1 VEPNESQIPT
11 SAEPN
16 ESQIPTSAEPFESQ
30 FRPRWSRGVRTWF
43 DSHCH
48 LDLCEEQE
56 DASKLVADAR
66 AAGVAH
72 MLTVGTDVESSRR
85 TAALAEQEGV
95 VAAVGVHPNSAGEFD
110 DVAAGAVAELLA
122 FDQVV
127 AVGETGLDFY
137 RDACPEELQLEAFTA
152 HIRLAKAH
160 ELALVIH
167 TRSSAGRALDLLED
181 LGAPERLVFHCWSGT
196 SEELSRALGLGAFI
210 SFAGNISFPS
220 AEPLREEAAKVPED
234 RILIET
240 DSPFLAPV
248 PHRGKPNRPALLP
261 HVGAAL
267 AHARGTVEQDLAAL
281 TTTNA
286 RRLFGLE

>member
-1 VEPNESQIPT
+1 MNPNSDLDG
-11 SAEPN
+11 
-16 ESQIPTSAEPFESQ
+16 
-30 FRPRWSRGVRTWF
+30 SRGVSTWF

-48 LDLCEEQE
+48 LHLCEEQE
-56 DASKLVADAR
+56 DASKVVADAR
-66 AAGVAH
+66 AAGVKS
-72 MLTVGTDVESSRR
+72 MLTVGIDVESSRR
-85 TAALAEQEGV
+85 AAALAEQEGV

-137 RDACPEELQLEAFTA
+137 RDACPEGLQFEAFTA

-160 ELALVIH
+160 DLALVIH
-167 TRSSAGRALDLLED
+167 TRASVGRALDVLED
-181 LGAPERLVFHCWSGT
+181 LGAPDRLVFHCWSGD
-196 SEELSRALGLGAFI
+196 SDELKRGLSLGAFI

-220 AEPLREEAAKVPED
+220 AEPLREAAASVPEE
-234 RILIET
+234 RILVET
-240 DSPFLAPV
+240 DSPFLTPV

-267 AHARGTVEQDLAAL
+267 AHARGTEAEDLAAL
-281 TTTNA
+281 TSANA